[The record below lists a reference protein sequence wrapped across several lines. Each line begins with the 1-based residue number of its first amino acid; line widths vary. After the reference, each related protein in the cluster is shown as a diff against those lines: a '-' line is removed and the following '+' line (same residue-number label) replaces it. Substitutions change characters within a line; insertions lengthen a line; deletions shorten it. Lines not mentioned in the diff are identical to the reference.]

1 MHGGVKKE
9 DLAIENL
16 DALALGI
23 KNLEKHVD
31 NIQNVFGLNCVVAIN
46 KFTSDTEAEVELVK
60 ETLKKKVKYV
70 EPVNVWGEGE
80 KGAINLAESVA
91 KVVEEKEMAGKRIV
105 VGNLMGKDIVVGV
118 AGIGKVNV
126 ALTTQLIIDNYKPS
140 CVVNFGLAGGKG
152 KNNFKV
158 GDIVLVE
165 KACQYDFDLSA
176 IDDCPIAYNQNYNDV
191 FINLD
196 VLDNEL
202 EKVSL
207 ATSDKFT
214 HQKEQ
219 IEIINSLGASIYD
232 MEGSSIAQVCKSNNI
247 PLYMIKGVTDV
258 YGSGLQGEQFINN
271 LNQVGKLLS
280 EKVIKL
286 INIL

>member
-1 MHGGVKKE
+1 MRYDKILNMLGIIVALEKE
-9 DLAIENL
+9 VENL
-16 DALALGI
+16 INLSENTTAEIILGKKFYKCVFSNKEVIIAISNVGKVASAMTCQLLIDKFNPSKILNFGSVGGI
-23 KNLEKHVD
+23 KERVSPLKLYAVD
-31 NIQNVFGLNCVVAIN
+31 KC
-46 KFTSDTEAEVELVK
+46 
-60 ETLKKKVKYV
+60 
-70 EPVNVWGEGE
+70 
-80 KGAINLAESVA
+80 
-91 KVVEEKEMAGKRIV
+91 
-105 VGNLMGKDIVVGV
+105 
-118 AGIGKVNV
+118 
-126 ALTTQLIIDNYKPS
+126 
-140 CVVNFGLAGGKG
+140 
-152 KNNFKV
+152 
-158 GDIVLVE
+158 
-165 KACQYDFDLSA
+165 CQYDFDLSA

-191 FINLD
+191 YINLD
-196 VLDNEL
+196 VIDSNL
-202 EKVSL
+202 ERVTL

-232 MEGSSIAQVCKSNNI
+232 MEGCAIAQVCKSNSI

>member
-1 MHGGVKKE
+1 MLGIIVALEKE
-9 DLAIENL
+9 VENL
-16 DALALGI
+16 INLSENTTTEIISGKKFYKCVFFDRKVVIAISNVGKVASAMTCQLLIDKFKPNKILNFGSVGGI
-23 KNLEKHVD
+23 KEKVSPLKLYAVD
-31 NIQNVFGLNCVVAIN
+31 KC
-46 KFTSDTEAEVELVK
+46 
-60 ETLKKKVKYV
+60 
-70 EPVNVWGEGE
+70 
-80 KGAINLAESVA
+80 
-91 KVVEEKEMAGKRIV
+91 
-105 VGNLMGKDIVVGV
+105 
-118 AGIGKVNV
+118 
-126 ALTTQLIIDNYKPS
+126 
-140 CVVNFGLAGGKG
+140 
-152 KNNFKV
+152 
-158 GDIVLVE
+158 
-165 KACQYDFDLSA
+165 CQYDFDLSA

-196 VLDNEL
+196 VIDSDL
-202 EKVSL
+202 ERVTL

-232 MEGSSIAQVCKSNNI
+232 MEGCAIAQVCKSNSI

-258 YGSGLQGEQFINN
+258 YGSGLQGEQFTNN

>member
-1 MHGGVKKE
+1 MRYDKILNMLGIIVALEKE
-9 DLAIENL
+9 VENL
-16 DALALGI
+16 INLSENTTTEIISGKKFYKCVFSNKEVIIAISNVGKVASAMTCQLLIDKFKPSKILNFGSVGGI
-23 KNLEKHVD
+23 KERVSPLKLYAVD
-31 NIQNVFGLNCVVAIN
+31 KC
-46 KFTSDTEAEVELVK
+46 
-60 ETLKKKVKYV
+60 
-70 EPVNVWGEGE
+70 
-80 KGAINLAESVA
+80 
-91 KVVEEKEMAGKRIV
+91 
-105 VGNLMGKDIVVGV
+105 
-118 AGIGKVNV
+118 
-126 ALTTQLIIDNYKPS
+126 
-140 CVVNFGLAGGKG
+140 
-152 KNNFKV
+152 
-158 GDIVLVE
+158 
-165 KACQYDFDLSA
+165 CQYDFDLSA